1 MSLIQQTFNF
11 QDRQLDCLVV
21 IITNSSG
28 NSEYWFKGKDV
39 ALFLEYSFPKKAIQ
53 DNVKSCDKKQLKDLI
68 SMAKGLPQINQHPQT
83 IFISEAG
90 MYSLILQSKMP
101 MAEKVFDW
109 VIREVLPSIRR
120 YGSYDIAQRSTS
132 QESIDA
138 LVKMLENKDQQLQES
153 NQQLRESNQQLRESH
168 QLVLASNE
176 RNNQLCEKML
186 EMLPKQ
192 AVMTEAVDT
201 QHVLEIYRCGNTYK
215 FIRAQQRQLQ
225 QSRRLIDLDK
235 FTLVYYKN
243 KIPNSMNILN
253 KIKEELRNLGVH
265 YTAKNNEINTNVNL
279 ELYVAK
285 LLQ

>member
-1 MSLIQQTFNF
+1 MSLVQQTFNF

-28 NSEYWFKGKDV
+28 NNEYWFKGKDV

-53 DNVKSCDKKQLKDLI
+53 DNVKYCDKKQLKDLI
-68 SMAKGLPQINQHPQT
+68 SISTNKSVKNLQPQT
-83 IFISEAG
+83 IFISETG

-225 QSRRLIDLDK
+225 QSRRLVDLDK